1 MNNDVHNVT
10 APIAEEMA
18 LHAGNSKN
26 RLGSGGRSKGDLSR
40 QKAKTES
47 YLSSA
52 GANEIFSLLV
62 NHFKVRLLVYLCW
75 VDLS

>member
-10 APIAEEMA
+10 APIAEDMA
-18 LHAGNSKN
+18 LHAGNSKS

-52 GANEIFSLLV
+52 GATEIFSLLV